1 VDSTATASIRIFLL
15 GRFEVVREER
25 ILPAAAWTR
34 RKAAALMA
42 RLALE
47 RRLVKDQAIDFL
59 WPEADPTAGANNL
72 YRTLHAL
79 RQTLDTTLGPG
90 TADATVTF
98 ADGVLSLAEAV
109 WVDVREFER
118 LCAETTTAPSA
129 RQSAYLEQVLALYQ
143 GDLLPD
149 ERYAEWTLAPRDA
162 LRSRHRNAS
171 LALATSRRDTHNYT
185 GAIDLLTPL
194 LAYDAADEPIHR
206 ELMRLYALAGR
217 RHEALRQYQAC
228 VTTLAG
234 ELDVPPEPE
243 TSALYTQILGGELA
257 PPPAPVAPS
266 WEPPAPVALAVERAA
281 PLVGRTAEL
290 DTLQAWLQAGWRGR
304 GQTILIAG
312 DSGVG
317 KTRLAF
323 EALRATASAGMTT
336 LLGAAYEH
344 EGQLAYQP
352 FVEAFER
359 YLSERRRPPTDHP
372 ITHFKPRGVSDPQQ
386 EQWALFNATATF
398 LSGVAAHVPAV
409 LLLDDLHAAD
419 PASLQLFH
427 YLARQT
433 RAAPVILLA
442 TYRSDLADAAA
453 TPFSALLT
461 ALYRERLSETLHLS
475 PLPED
480 AVASV
485 VAHTLGS
492 AAAPDLVR
500 AVYEITEGNPFFVE
514 EMTRALLK
522 SGQVEAQ
529 DEQWRL
535 LLNAELRM
543 PADLAGLLRERVRRL
558 GQPVAAALT
567 AAAAIGR
574 EFRFDV
580 LRGVAGQ
587 PDGSL
592 LDALDA
598 ALAGHVVEETA
609 EGYRFHH
616 PLTRRALYDA
626 LSRARRAHMHGQIAE
641 TIEAVGAR
649 QPGGLEAQI
658 EDLAFHYDLSDRRDR
673 ALPYLLRAGE
683 KAASVYAFE
692 AAVDYFE
699 RALALMDALSLA
711 DPPRRWMILEPL
723 GWWGIILADTP
734 RAVSRFREALALPPG
749 TGWQPSRRDRAR
761 VHRGA
766 AMALL
771 TAGNTTT
778 AEEHL
783 RAALTEIDEREDA
796 ADYAYVLYNVAQ
808 LHWHRNEYQQAF
820 DVAQRSL
827 AIAERLNDPTA
838 IARAFEMLALAC
850 HSLGEWQTGINF
862 EQQRAALAG
871 PSLDVTEAFDV
882 HL

>member
-1 VDSTATASIRIFLL
+1 MAATATSTRVFLL
-15 GRFEVVREER
+15 GRFEVAYGEHV
-25 ILPAAAWTR
+25 LPAAAWTR
-34 RKAAALMA
+34 KKAAGLLQ
-42 RLALE
+42 RLALDQ
-47 RRLVKDQAIDFL
+47 RLLRDQAIEFL
-59 WPEADPTAGANNL
+59 WPEADPASGANNL

-79 RQTLDTTLGPG
+79 RQTLDTALGSG

-98 ADGVLSLAEAV
+98 ADGVLRLTESV
-109 WVDVREFER
+109 WVDVREFEQ
-118 LCAETTTAPSA
+118 LCATASA
-129 RQSAYLEQVLALYQ
+129 APPVAQRAQLEQALALYR

-149 ERYAEWTLAPRDA
+149 ERYAEWTLAPREA
-162 LRSRHRNAS
+162 LRSRNRKAS
-171 LALATSRRDTHNYT
+171 LSLATSYRDAHDDTT
-185 GAIDLLTPL
+185 AIDLLTPL
-194 LAYDAADEPIHR
+194 LAHDAADEAIHR

-228 VTTLAG
+228 VNALARD
-234 ELDVPPEPE
+234 LDVPPEPE
-243 TSALYTQILGGELA
+243 TSALYTQILSGDLA
-257 PPPAPVAPS
+257 LPPTPVASAWAPPAPA
-266 WEPPAPVALAVERAA
+266 ALAVEQAA
-281 PLVGRTAEL
+281 PLVGRAAEL
-290 DTLQAWLQAGWRGR
+290 DTLRGWLQAAWRGQ
-304 GQTILIAG
+304 GQTILLGG

-323 EALRATASAGMTT
+323 EVLRTAAEAGMTT
-336 LLGAAYEH
+336 LLGAAYEQ

-352 FVEAFER
+352 FVEAFDR
-359 YLSERRRPPTDHP
+359 YLAEHRRPPTDHP
-372 ITHFKPRGVSDPQQ
+372 ITHFQRRGVSDPQQ
-386 EQWALFNATATF
+386 EQWALFNATAAF
-398 LSGVAAHVPAV
+398 LSDLAAHMPAV

-433 RAAPVILLA
+433 RRTPIILLA
-442 TYRSDLADAAA
+442 TYRSDLADPDAA
-453 TPFSALLT
+453 PVSALLT
-461 ALYRERLSETLHLS
+461 ALYRERLSENLDLS

-480 AVASV
+480 AVGGV

-514 EMTRALLK
+514 EMMRALLK
-522 SGQVEAQ
+522 SDQVEAQ
-529 DEQWRL
+529 AGQWQLRPS
-535 LLNAELRM
+535 AELRM
-543 PADLAGLLRERVRRL
+543 PSDLASLLRERVRRL
-558 GQPVAAALT
+558 GTSAEVALT

-580 LRGVAGQ
+580 LRGVAKQ
-587 PDGSL
+587 PDGAL
-592 LDALDA
+592 LDALDT

-609 EGYRFHH
+609 EGYRFRH

-649 QPGGLEAQI
+649 QPTGLDVLV
-658 EDLAFHYDLSDRRDR
+658 EDMAFHYDRSDRRDR

-692 AAVDYFE
+692 GAVSYFE
-699 RALALMDALSLA
+699 RALALMDALHLA
-711 DPPRRWMILEPL
+711 DAARRWTILEPL

-734 RAVSRFREALALPPG
+734 RAVARFEQALALP
-749 TGWQPSRRDRAR
+749 TSEGWQPARRDRAR
-761 VHRGA
+761 LHRA
-766 AMALL
+766 AAVALL
-771 TAGNTTT
+771 TAGNTTA

-783 RAALTEIDEREDA
+783 RAALAEVDEREDA

-808 LHWHRNEYQQAF
+808 LHWHRNEYSAAF

-850 HSLGEWQTGINF
+850 HSLGEWQSGISF
-862 EQQRAALAG
+862 ARQRAELAG
-871 PSLDVTEAFDV
+871 SSLDVTEAFDV

>member
-1 VDSTATASIRIFLL
+1 VAATATSIRIFLL
-15 GRFEVVREER
+15 GRFEVARGEHVLRA
-25 ILPAAAWTR
+25 PVWSR
-34 RKAAALMA
+34 RKAAALLQ

-47 RRLVKDQAIDFL
+47 RRLVKDQAIEFL
-59 WPEADPTAGANNL
+59 WPEADPASGANNL

-90 TADATVTF
+90 TADAMLTF

-109 WVDVREFER
+109 WVDAREFEQ
-118 LCAETTTAPSA
+118 LCVAALATPGVQQRAS
-129 RQSAYLEQVLALYQ
+129 LEQALALYV

-149 ERYAEWTLAPRDA
+149 ERYAEWTLAPREA
-162 LRSRHRNAS
+162 LRGRRREAS
-171 LALATSRRDTHNYT
+171 LALAAYRRDIREYT
-185 GAIDLLTPL
+185 LAIDLLTPL
-194 LAYDAADEPIHR
+194 LAHDAADEPIHR
-206 ELMRLYALAGR
+206 ELMRLYALVGR
-217 RHEALRQYQAC
+217 RHDALRQYQAC
-228 VTTLAG
+228 IDALAR

-243 TSALYTQILGGELA
+243 TSALYAQILGGELA
-257 PPPAPVAPS
+257 AVPAPVAPA
-266 WEPPAPVALAVERAA
+266 WVPPAPVALAVERAA
-281 PLVGRTAEL
+281 PLIGRTAEL
-290 DTLQAWLQAGWRGR
+290 DTLRLWLQAGWRGQ
-304 GQTILIAG
+304 GQTILIVG

-323 EALRATASAGMTT
+323 EALRTAAEAGMTT

-352 FVEAFER
+352 FVEAFDR
-359 YLSERRRPPTDHP
+359 YLAEHRRPPTDHP
-372 ITHFKPRGVSDPQQ
+372 ITHFQRRGLSDPQQ

-398 LSGVAAHVPAV
+398 LSGFTAHIPAV

-433 RAAPVILLA
+433 RTTPVILLA

-453 TPFSALLT
+453 PFSALLT
-461 ALYRERLSETLHLS
+461 ALYRERLGETLHLS
-475 PLPED
+475 PLPEE

-485 VAHTLGS
+485 VAYTLGS
-492 AAAPDLVR
+492 AAAPELVR

-522 SGQVEAQ
+522 SGQLEAQ
-529 DEQWRL
+529 AEQWRL
-535 LLNAELRM
+535 RPNAELRM

-558 GQPVAAALT
+558 GLPVEAALT

-580 LRGVAGQ
+580 LRGVAKQ
-587 PDGSL
+587 LDGAL

-609 EGYRFHH
+609 DGYRFRH

-626 LSRARRAHMHGQIAE
+626 LSRARRAHLHGQVAE

-649 QPGGLEAQI
+649 QPAGLDALV
-658 EDLAFHYDLSDRRDR
+658 EDLAFHYDRSDHRDR
-673 ALPYLLRAGE
+673 VLPYLLRAGE
-683 KAASVYAFE
+683 KAAGVYAFE
-692 AAVDYFE
+692 VAVDYFE
-699 RALALMDALSLA
+699 RALALMDAQGLA
-711 DPPRRWMILEPL
+711 DPARRWMILEPL

-734 RAVSRFREALALPPG
+734 RAVARFEQALALPADE
-749 TGWQPSRRDRAR
+749 GWQPARRDRAR
-761 VHRGA
+761 LHRGA
-766 AMALL
+766 VMALI
-771 TAGNTTT
+771 TAGDT
-778 AEEHL
+778 AAAEAHL
-783 RAALTEIDEREDA
+783 RAALAEVDEHEDA
-796 ADYAYVLYNVAQ
+796 ADYAHVLYNVAQ
-808 LHWHRNEYQQAF
+808 MHWHRNEYREAF

-827 AIAERLNDPTA
+827 AIAERLNDPPA
-838 IARAFEMLALAC
+838 VARAFEMLALAC
-850 HSLGEWQTGINF
+850 HSLGEWQSGISF
-862 EQQRAALAG
+862 EQQRAALSG